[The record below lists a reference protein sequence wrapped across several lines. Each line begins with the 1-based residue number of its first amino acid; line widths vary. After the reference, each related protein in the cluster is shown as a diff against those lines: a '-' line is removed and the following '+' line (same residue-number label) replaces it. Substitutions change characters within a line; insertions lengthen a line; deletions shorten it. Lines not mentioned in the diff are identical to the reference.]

1 MVFHKKFDFIRLI
14 TQNNLA
20 KDSFWA
26 LLGSVI
32 GQGLSLIAGIFVARI
47 LGKELYGAYGIV
59 KTTLVQITIFSSFG
73 LGYTLTRF
81 VAQRKNEAEEQNSI
95 RGLVSFAMNVTLIV
109 SAFISFLVFVF
120 AKQIAIW
127 LDYPSL
133 YVMLRISSVAVIFNA
148 INSTQVGAM
157 SGFKDFKQV
166 SINRIYTGIVTLV
179 LSVCLANWFG
189 LIGAVVALALSFVF
203 NSLIN
208 RFSIEKRLNSIQQT
222 GRLSLASKKALLL
235 FSLPVA
241 LQESSYSVIHWVNTF
256 VIIKLAGY
264 GELGLYNAAAQW
276 GAIMIFLPGVLRNV
290 MLSYFSGTVKDKSEH
305 SRIVNYMLVANLGVT
320 LGLIVLIIVFSGII
334 SSFYGPTFDNLRGV
348 LIIVVASSLFEAA
361 SQVFQQEFIAIG
373 RNWFLF
379 FVRFIRDI
387 AVIGLVAYI
396 LISTDYQGAYV
407 VALVSLLGSVLY
419 SLVLFIAYKSSL
431 K

>member
-208 RFSIEKRLNSIQQT
+208 RFSIEKRLNSIQ
-222 GRLSLASKKALLL
+222 
-235 FSLPVA
+235 
-241 LQESSYSVIHWVNTF
+241 
-256 VIIKLAGY
+256 
-264 GELGLYNAAAQW
+264 
-276 GAIMIFLPGVLRNV
+276 
-290 MLSYFSGTVKDKSEH
+290 
-305 SRIVNYMLVANLGVT
+305 
-320 LGLIVLIIVFSGII
+320 
-334 SSFYGPTFDNLRGV
+334 
-348 LIIVVASSLFEAA
+348 
-361 SQVFQQEFIAIG
+361 
-373 RNWFLF
+373 
-379 FVRFIRDI
+379 
-387 AVIGLVAYI
+387 
-396 LISTDYQGAYV
+396 
-407 VALVSLLGSVLY
+407 
-419 SLVLFIAYKSSL
+419 
-431 K
+431 